1 MATGGGFPRL
11 KQSKSETKQRSNW
24 QRSVSSDKDDSLS
37 LTSFPSDIRIN
48 NWDLSDLRPSA
59 SADSRRRKKSKGN
72 PEREREQSLSMD
84 SPPHGEQKQRTPS
97 SLSRTRNTPVAQR
110 DALEKLKTKLTYED
124 DCSTDG
130 EPNNERALPRS
141 RRRLA
146 NNSQPEGATGGVA
159 SGSGRRQTR
168 TNRNNNTESGPD
180 SNQIVGRLV
189 QIRDYIKQAS
199 AMMDTL
205 QKSGDSGN
213 AEDLAKVARLIS
225 NLREQEQG
233 YLGLLHSSIAMRGD
247 GADSASSDVPVR
259 DGADKGDTDSE
270 ESVDVEVESDASE
283 TTNTSSSRP
292 RIEDKLGLDSDDEK
306 GSDNSKEE
314 DTAMDNT
321 MVAPGSAQ
329 ALAARSVAE
338 TLNSLT
344 QDREDPVGATGGSD
358 VLTSHQRQQLMK
370 IMMEKQEQ
378 LRRLQSRQEE
388 LLTMKREAEQRL
400 QQAQARD
407 NHARAALAAVEAG
420 QAALAEDGDFL
431 DQFDGPLKSNI
442 VGYPDSDDDE
452 ASNARETDAL
462 AELQRQLNYL
472 KNEFSAVPES
482 GPRNNTETSG
492 GAGRGRGG
500 NGAAVTQGQR
510 QQLED
515 KLQDLQEKKQSMD
528 QLLQQLH
535 TLRSQGLQGLNNAP
549 PPRPQ
554 QPPPPPRQQQQRP
567 RQPQP
572 LPQSLPAL
580 PPDFDM
586 SSILANL
593 PKLAMAGL
601 STVAGG
607 SGGGDEGG
615 LPGLEMAEQGDAN
628 PLMSVV
634 EAQEKLQKLQEVRQ
648 RLNQL
653 RDLVQYYQKMK
664 TQAEPDTLEQDEES
678 TAADEQGAQS
688 GSEATR
694 ALELPVNGA
703 GAFMQIQGSQMTE
716 PSEEQSDEDN
726 ASASGTE
733 DWESGMGAWDED
745 PEVQEK
751 IKKLMKAKDK
761 LRNLQG
767 LIADIEALPDH
778 EQDLEELQK
787 ARNALRQRGHPP
799 RGVEA
804 RLQDGGAV
812 EGANGSTVSE
822 GEVPALPR
830 EGEGATVPDGRL
842 QQQMHELVRLKEER
856 QRLLALQEQLESLQD
871 QFPEEE
877 RVSDTETRTE
887 SSSVRKGEG
896 DQPTA
901 SVVTFAS
908 NDELYSKMRDQRI
921 QREELRSKKKELEAI
936 MKKDQNRR
944 QYFRN
949 QDNQSDT
956 VSYTT
961 GTDAFGANA
970 SADATMATWG
980 GSTVDNLE
988 NITEDEDGQD
998 GAAPADDEDD
1008 GYPSD
1013 GIVQVEE
1020 EEEENETDN
1029 ATYTI
1034 DADARQRRQARLAPS
1049 PRGHGARPK
1058 TARGRRG
1065 FPQPVRPACKKIAKK
1080 PQSQPWGRMS
1090 REERARA
1097 RQNSVPALED
1107 NSVEGDSAESL
1118 PLQQFQQQLQRMS
1131 SMCQNMMRTPATP
1144 AAARSQ
1150 RQSNSNSQLAAFS
1163 AAESASSAGGVQAQL
1178 MREMQQQQLMMA
1190 VSQCNQQLMMQQFDM
1205 QALHRQIQQLSEQMS
1220 AIQQHASAPALM
1232 PTHLPADTHRAQQ
1245 PVFVS
1250 QPQVIAAPYL
1260 SPLSSTL
1267 AAHVPNVATSVNV
1280 QSSRQ
1285 TTFTVN
1291 PTFSGAFPADPQRL
1305 PVSQGVQT
1313 SDFDAYNEAQE
1324 RTSRLRQHESQSQ
1337 TSFPRP
1343 MRLWDETGEDSEKG
1357 PSETTV
1363 PRMNLQAFLKARRKK
1378 SARKRSS
1385 ERSPQAQ
1392 SEWQRLTGGGRAHR
1406 QTLYRPGLSAGISG
1420 SGFNDV
1426 ASMTSVTSSL
1436 VEGAVGGQEAQAR
1449 VGDLN
1454 LFEELRETIYTEVA
1468 TLISQNESRPQY
1480 LISLFRELQSLT
1492 TDLMR
1497 QRAIFAIQEVVAS
1510 FLLKENTAD
1519 TQEAWQPWKAGQDV
1533 TSELTPSE
1541 SMPTSDDD
1549 EVKARVRQHASAL
1562 ERKKQ
1567 REKGLFRGN
1576 SLKND
1581 KFDYAENALT
1591 TSSLSTPTNDVGESP
1606 FSRDSLGET
1615 VIHLDKALAKMR
1627 REMQQADR
1635 ERAERVRE
1643 AMESRPETGGD
1654 LAAADQGS
1662 ESSVSDM
1669 PYPRID
1675 AQELDQQIK
1684 GVMGQVIPVIKEH
1697 INDVCSPQLLA
1708 YIQRLVLS
1716 LVRQPG
1722 HTHEFARFF
1731 YGQLSSILQDSLGKF
1746 EGRRVRECGEDLL
1759 LDMSEVLF
1767 NELAFLRIMKDLD
1780 DPAAVERMRNKS
1792 WFSPSSSK
1800 NTQAGMVGEDYDAVG
1815 SESDNEASDDKD
1827 DDITPQDIR
1836 VNGVDEE
1843 EEEELGKDR
1852 DDELARKMMPQS
1864 GDDKEEDTEDLF
1876 TTSEVHIQL
1885 AMSETK
1891 PFTRIGSDEDTD
1903 GSDESLSLEDP
1914 SDTAVSRNEMMEH
1927 RQNNLRTSTS
1937 ATSSTAAPSAVQPKE
1952 AAMAEREEKEA
1963 DTSEADGTLEA
1974 SGTADGSRG
1983 NGSVMNTAS
1992 SAAANGADGVEA
2004 VAGDGCGAVSGGDG
2018 VAAAEEKAMK
2028 EVQMNGE
2035 VGLAEEEV
2043 AVGMEDLPS
2052 VLNVT
2057 DPDWVEQRRQEE
2069 EAGMSGINAVLNS
2082 MDTGEEL
2089 AGDGSALKEPGSEET
2104 VQRVL

>member
-1 MATGGGFPRL
+1 MESLIMNVHFHVAAAVSPTIVSQMEPLVVGREEVPAAGKVEPIVTTTQRQGLVGF
-11 KQSKSETKQRSNW
+11 
-24 QRSVSSDKDDSLS
+24 
-37 LTSFPSDIRIN
+37 
-48 NWDLSDLRPSA
+48 
-59 SADSRRRKKSKGN
+59 
-72 PEREREQSLSMD
+72 
-84 SPPHGEQKQRTPS
+84 
-97 SLSRTRNTPVAQR
+97 
-110 DALEKLKTKLTYED
+110 
-124 DCSTDG
+124 
-130 EPNNERALPRS
+130 
-141 RRRLA
+141 
-146 NNSQPEGATGGVA
+146 
-159 SGSGRRQTR
+159 
-168 TNRNNNTESGPD
+168 PD

-199 AMMDTL
+199 AMMETL
-205 QKSGDSGN
+205 QKSGDSSN
-213 AEDLAKVARLIS
+213 SEDLAKVARLIS

-233 YLGLLHSSIAMRGD
+233 YLGLLHTSVALRGD
-247 GADSASSDVPVR
+247 GAESVNSDVPVR
-259 DGADKGDTDSE
+259 DRADKGDSDSE
-270 ESVDVEVESDASE
+270 ESVNLEVESDASE
-283 TTNTSSSRP
+283 TTQNTSSSRP

-321 MVAPGSAQ
+321 MVASSTAQ
-329 ALAARSVAE
+329 VMAARSVAE

-344 QDREDPVGATGGSD
+344 QEREDPVGATGGSD
-358 VLTSHQRQQLMK
+358 SLTSQQRQQLMK

-388 LLTMKREAEQRL
+388 LLSMKREAEQRL

-407 NHARAALAAVEAG
+407 NQARAALAAVEAG
-420 QAALAEDGDFL
+420 QAVLAEDGAFL
-431 DQFDGPLKSNI
+431 DQAEGQLKSNI
-442 VGYPDSDDDE
+442 VGYPESDDDE
-452 ASNARETDAL
+452 ASNARESDAL

-472 KNEFSAVPES
+472 RNEFSSVPES
-482 GPRNNTETSG
+482 RPRNNTENDDASIAATGGG
-492 GAGRGRGG
+492 GA
-500 NGAAVTQGQR
+500 ATVMMGQR

-515 KLQDLQEKKQSMD
+515 KLQDLQQKKQSMD
-528 QLLQQLH
+528 QLLQQLQS
-535 TLRSQGLQGLNNAP
+535 LRSHRLDVLNN
-549 PPRPQ
+549 
-554 QPPPPPRQQQQRP
+554 
-567 RQPQP
+567 
-572 LPQSLPAL
+572 
-580 PPDFDM
+580 
-586 SSILANL
+586 
-593 PKLAMAGL
+593 G
-601 STVAGG
+601 
-607 SGGGDEGG
+607 
-615 LPGLEMAEQGDAN
+615 EQGDAN
-628 PLMSVV
+628 PLLSVV

-664 TQAEPDTLEQDEES
+664 TQAEPDGTEQEEEQPLMLPDEQVPQSLGQTGTENRPLDM
-678 TAADEQGAQS
+678 AVGGAMPAGAFLQIQGAQLT
-688 GSEATR
+688 A
-694 ALELPVNGA
+694 
-703 GAFMQIQGSQMTE
+703 
-716 PSEEQSDEDN
+716 PSEEQSDEEN
-726 ASASGTE
+726 ASESGSD
-733 DWESGMGAWDED
+733 DWESGLGAWDQD

-767 LIADIEALPDH
+767 LIADIEALPDRDQ
-778 EQDLEELQK
+778 ELEELQK
-787 ARNALRQRGHPP
+787 ARNALRPRARPSRGA
-799 RGVEA
+799 EA
-804 RLQDGGAV
+804 RLQDGGAG
-812 EGANGSTVSE
+812 EGANVSSVSE
-822 GEVPALPR
+822 GEVIPR
-830 EGEGATVPDGRL
+830 EPDEAGGGDGHL
-842 QQQMHELVRLKEER
+842 QHQMQELVRLREER

-871 QFPEEE
+871 RFPEEE
-877 RVSDTETRTE
+877 RDSDTEARTE
-887 SSSVRKGEG
+887 GSMRKGGG

-961 GTDAFGANA
+961 GTDAFGASA

-998 GAAPADDEDD
+998 GTAHAEEDDD

-1034 DADARQRRQARLAPS
+1034 DADARQRRQACLIPS
-1049 PRGHGARPK
+1049 PQGQGARPK

-1065 FPQPVRPACKKIAKK
+1065 FPQPVKPGPQKTTKK
-1080 PQSQPWGRMS
+1080 PQSQPWGRIA
-1090 REERARA
+1090 REERQQDRPG
-1097 RQNSVPALED
+1097 QSL
-1107 NSVEGDSAESL
+1107 GDLKDSCDGGEMSQ
-1118 PLQQFQQQLQRMS
+1118 LQQFQQQLEHMS
-1131 SMCQNMMRTPATP
+1131 AFCQNLMRAPATP
-1144 AAARSQ
+1144 SARAQ
-1150 RQSNSNSQLAAFS
+1150 RLSASQLTAFS
-1163 AAESASSAGGVQAQL
+1163 PAETVSPNELQAQL
-1178 MREMQQQQLMMA
+1178 MREMQQQQLMLA

-1205 QALHRQIQQLSEQMS
+1205 QALHRQIQQLSGQMTT
-1220 AIQQHASAPALM
+1220 IQQNSSPVLLPNTTPDQHVQPAAFAP
-1232 PTHLPADTHRAQQ
+1232 
-1245 PVFVS
+1245 
-1250 QPQVIAAPYL
+1250 QPQVITAPYL

-1291 PTFSGAFPADPQRL
+1291 PTFSGAFQADAQRF

-1313 SDFDAYNEAQE
+1313 N
-1324 RTSRLRQHESQSQ
+1324 RLDVFSEVPEESLSSQQRQPENRSQSG
-1337 TSFPRP
+1337 FPRP
-1343 MRLWDETGEDSEKG
+1343 MYLWEEADEEAENASAEATIPK
-1357 PSETTV
+1357 
-1363 PRMNLQAFLKARRKK
+1363 MNLQAFLKARRRK
-1378 SARKRSS
+1378 SARKRSCEKKS
-1385 ERSPQAQ
+1385 QAPADHLRT
-1392 SEWQRLTGGGRAHR
+1392 SSGRPDR
-1406 QTLYRPGLSAGISG
+1406 RPLYRPGLSAGISG
-1420 SGFNDV
+1420 SGFNDG
-1426 ASMTSVTSSL
+1426 ASISSVTSSQI
-1436 VEGAVGGQEAQAR
+1436 EGAVGGQEADTR
-1449 VGDLN
+1449 MGDLN

-1492 TDLMR
+1492 TDPMR
-1497 QRAIFAIQEVVAS
+1497 QQAILAIQETVAS
-1510 FLLKENTAD
+1510 FLLKEDAVD
-1519 TQEAWQPWKAGQDV
+1519 TREQAWQPWKAAQDV

-1541 SMPTSDDD
+1541 SMLTSDDD

-1562 ERKKQ
+1562 ERKKH
-1567 REKGLFRGN
+1567 RRALARGS

-1581 KFDYAENALT
+1581 KFDYVENAAT

-1627 REMQQADR
+1627 REMQQADQ
-1635 ERAERVRE
+1635 ERAERVRD
-1643 AMESRPETGGD
+1643 AMETKQEGGGD
-1654 LAAADQGS
+1654 GGGDQGS

-1731 YGQLSSILQDSLGKF
+1731 YGQLASILHDSLSKF

-1792 WFSPSSSK
+1792 WFS
-1800 NTQAGMVGEDYDAVG
+1800 
-1815 SESDNEASDDKD
+1815 
-1827 DDITPQDIR
+1827 
-1836 VNGVDEE
+1836 
-1843 EEEELGKDR
+1843 DR
-1852 DDELARKMMPQS
+1852 DDELARKMAPQS
-1864 GDDKEEDTEDLF
+1864 GQEKEEDTEGPF
-1876 TTSEVHIQL
+1876 STSEVHIQL

-1891 PFTRIGSDEDTD
+1891 PFTRIGSDEDTE
-1903 GSDESLSLEDP
+1903 GSDESLSIEDP
-1914 SDTAVSRNEMMEH
+1914 SDTAVSHMME
-1927 RQNNLRTSTS
+1927 LRHNDPSCIAS
-1937 ATSSTAAPSAVQPKE
+1937 AATNISANASAPQQKE
-1952 AAMAEREEKEA
+1952 AAMAESEEKEA

-1983 NGSVMNTAS
+1983 NVAGSADAS
-1992 SAAANGADGVEA
+1992 GAAAGDDMKDTVE
-2004 VAGDGCGAVSGGDG
+2004 V
-2018 VAAAEEKAMK
+2018 
-2028 EVQMNGE
+2028 VQMNGE
-2035 VGLAEEEV
+2035 VGGMDEEL
-2043 AVGMEDLPS
+2043 AVGVDDLPPA
-2052 VLNVT
+2052 LNVT
-2057 DPDWVEQRRQEE
+2057 DPEAVEQRRQAE
-2069 EAGMSGINAVLNS
+2069 EAGVSGISAVLNS
-2082 MDTGEEL
+2082 MDTSEEL
-2089 AGDGSALKEPGSEET
+2089 VGDGSALKEPVPSVTCVATLDIHTSKNSPSNGECQSSDEVT
-2104 VQRVL
+2104 WYAPPFPGVPG